1 MAQVQ
6 LKPPS
11 PFDFKTPDDWPRWKR
26 RFEQFRVAS
35 GLSQDGVSKQ
45 VNTLL
50 YCLGEEAEDVLA
62 STNPSQ
68 EETRAYDAVMLKF
81 DSFFKIRKNVIFER
95 ARFNCR
101 KQLEGESAEQYI
113 THLYHLA
120 ENCDYRELKSEM
132 IRDRLVVG
140 IKDSALSESLQ
151 IDADLTLEKA
161 KKRIRQR
168 EAVQE
173 QQQLLK
179 GGTSSTLEEIRS
191 HRGCFKNRP
200 RAKPSPKQCTRCG
213 KELHSR
219 DKCPARDVMCNRCQK
234 KGHYS
239 TQCYSKR
246 TSTAPV
252 SEVRSE
258 SHLDTAFLDTL
269 TTGLETSWTIKPQ
282 LQRQMLTFKMD
293 TGAEVTAISEES
305 YKNLGKHQLTH
316 QRKSFMAHLVNHY
329 KSLDSS

>member
-35 GLSQDGVSKQ
+35 GLSQDDASKQ

-62 STNPSQ
+62 STNPSR
-68 EETRAYDAVMLKF
+68 EETQAYDAVMLKF

-95 ARFNCR
+95 ARFNRR

-120 ENCDYRELKSEM
+120 ENCDYGELKSEM

-151 IDADLTLEKA
+151 MDADLTLEKA

-179 GGTSSTLEEIRS
+179 GGSSSTLEEIRS
-191 HRGCFKNRP
+191 HRGYFKNRP
-200 RAKPSPKQCTRCG
+200 RAKPSPKHPKQCTLCG

-219 DKCPARDVMCNRCQK
+219 DKCPARDVRCRRCQK

-246 TSTAPV
+246 TSTVPV
-252 SEVRSE
+252 SEVTSE

-269 TTGLETSWTIKPQ
+269 TTSLETS
-282 LQRQMLTFKMD
+282 
-293 TGAEVTAISEES
+293 
-305 YKNLGKHQLTH
+305 
-316 QRKSFMAHLVNHY
+316 
-329 KSLDSS
+329 